1 MRQRMWSGDKCL
13 AAPRAEAEKKL
24 GEEMLSA
31 HQLKGGGGGGSG
43 DTDMGVT
50 EAGAGRVTWQRVRG
64 GNRGGAHM
72 GRSGGK
78 RKENGSGPSE

>member
-1 MRQRMWSGDKCL
+1 V
-13 AAPRAEAEKKL
+13 
-24 GEEMLSA
+24 
-31 HQLKGGGGGGSG
+31 GGSG